1 MAAVAGRSA
10 ARSEEDGVIRA
21 GSALPPAVTVNTGA
35 QARGRYHGML
45 VVTMV
50 SPGCQFAGGYHS
62 SAGMG
67 RCTVSSTVA
76 PSGVMT
82 CMLIAVSAG
91 KGSSASQ

>member
-1 MAAVAGRSA
+1 MRPAAANA
-10 ARSEEDGVIRA
+10 C
-21 GSALPPAVTVNTGA
+21 PPAVTVSTGA

-50 SPGCQFAGGYHS
+50 SPGCQRAGGYHT

-67 RCTVSSTVA
+67 RCAVSSA
-76 PSGVMT
+76 ASPSGVMT

-91 KGSSASQ
+91 KGSSTSQ